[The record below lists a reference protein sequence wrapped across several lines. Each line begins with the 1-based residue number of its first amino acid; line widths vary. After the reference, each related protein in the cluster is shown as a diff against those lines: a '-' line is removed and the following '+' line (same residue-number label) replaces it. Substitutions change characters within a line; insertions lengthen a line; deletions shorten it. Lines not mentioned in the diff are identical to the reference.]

1 MKNDKRRITAKE
13 RADVVIE
20 TYAGIFANFDTF
32 WFRRFLIKEFG
43 RHVKAAHK
51 RHARKHSKKYIDIPR
66 LCADVQYITYRGA
79 RGNFITY
86 TGNDES

>member
-51 RHARKHSKKYIDIPR
+51 RHARKNVCFRPEDKIDPVEAFNR
-66 LCADVQYITYRGA
+66 LVELSNRRKT
-79 RGNFITY
+79 
-86 TGNDES
+86 S